1 MLRIGAVTLENHLV
15 MAPMAGITNLPFRTL
30 VRRLGAG
37 LVTTEM
43 VSAMGLT
50 QDHPRTRRYLR
61 SWPDEKPLSV
71 QLFGAGPR
79 SMAEAARIAV
89 EAGAD
94 IIDINM
100 GCPVRKVAKTGAG
113 AALLD
118 HPERVAEIVTAI
130 RLACTVPVTAKIR
143 AGWTPDRPTGVGI
156 ARVIEEC
163 GADAVTVHP
172 RFATQRYTGR
182 ADWRL
187 IRAVKEA
194 VEIPVVGNGDVFQ
207 ASDALRMRAETGCD
221 GVMIGRAAVGNPWIF
236 RQVLD
241 LEAGREPGEPTLD
254 ERRSHI
260 LEHYRLLART
270 VGEERAPYMMRGLLL
285 AYTKGLPYSSRFRD
299 RITRIRDFDTLNRL
313 MDDYFATLEGKR
325 EP

>member
-1 MLRIGAVTLENHLV
+1 
-15 MAPMAGITNLPFRTL
+15 
-30 VRRLGAG
+30 
-37 LVTTEM
+37 
-43 VSAMGLT
+43 
-50 QDHPRTRRYLR
+50 
-61 SWPDEKPLSV
+61 
-71 QLFGAGPR
+71 
-79 SMAEAARIAV
+79 
-89 EAGAD
+89 
-94 IIDINM
+94 M

-118 HPERVAEIVTAI
+118 HPERVAEIVTAV
-130 RLACTVPVTAKIR
+130 RLASSVPVTAKIR
-143 AGWTPDRPTGVGI
+143 AGWCPDRPTGVEI
-156 ARVIEEC
+156 AEVIEAC

-187 IRAVKEA
+187 IRAVKAA
-194 VEIPVVGNGDVFQ
+194 VRIPVVGNGDVFQ
-207 ASDALRMRAETGCD
+207 PADALRMRAETGCD

-241 LEAGREPGEPTLD
+241 LEAGREPQEPTLA

-260 LEHYRLLART
+260 LEHYRLLAKT
-270 VGEERAPYMMRGLLL
+270 VGEHRAPYMMRGLLL

-299 RITRIRDFDTLNRL
+299 RITRIRDFDTLTAL
-313 MDDYFATLEGKR
+313 MDEYFRVLEERG